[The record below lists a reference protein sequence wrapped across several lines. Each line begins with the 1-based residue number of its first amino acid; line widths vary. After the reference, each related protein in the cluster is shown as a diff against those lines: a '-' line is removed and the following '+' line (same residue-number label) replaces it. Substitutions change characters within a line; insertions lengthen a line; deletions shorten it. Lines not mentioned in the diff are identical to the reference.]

1 MDKQIVGLIKQNKSI
16 YDSLISKE
24 ILNVPDL
31 IILTELMSLDEQKNL
46 LLEENKKLKDIV
58 KENKPIQELTVKENK
73 SIQKLAVKEKPKDED
88 NDNDLY
94 EDNAKDTQPKFST
107 ITNMEDIKR
116 SFFSGDYNEFKKLVS
131 LHPFKMY
138 SGEYLY
144 ASDKDGSPDYSARNL
159 VKGFVRNFDDYRK
172 YFMICFRCYQHQ
184 NETNTY
190 TYPSLWILNSND
202 CITNILGSSADD
214 YKLTE
219 ILPEQIDNFLKSFE
233 KITDETTNIIAEN
246 YVH

>member
-1 MDKQIVGLIKQNKSI
+1 MDKQITGLLKQNKSI
-16 YDSLISKE
+16 YDSLISKQ

-31 IILTELMSLDEQKNL
+31 VILNELMSIDEQKCL
-46 LLEENKKLKDIV
+46 LLEENNKLKDIV
-58 KENKPIQELTVKENK
+58 KVNKPIQEVTIKEK
-73 SIQKLAVKEKPKDED
+73 PKIITEKPKDENVEDDD
-88 NDNDLY
+88 NPK
-94 EDNAKDTQPKFST
+94 EEQPKFT
-107 ITNMEDIKR
+107 IITNMEDIKR
-116 SFFSGDYNEFKKLVS
+116 SFFSGDYDEFKKLVI

-184 NETNTY
+184 NEITTY

-202 CITNILGSSADD
+202 SITNILGSSAED

-233 KITDETTNIIAEN
+233 KITDETTNMIAEN